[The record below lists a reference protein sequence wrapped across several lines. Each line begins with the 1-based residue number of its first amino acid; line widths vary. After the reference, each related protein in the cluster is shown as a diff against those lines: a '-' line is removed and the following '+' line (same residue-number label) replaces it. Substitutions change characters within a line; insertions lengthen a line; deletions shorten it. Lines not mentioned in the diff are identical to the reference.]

1 MSAQSVLEK
10 AAAQGIALYVAG
22 GRIRGRGAK
31 PDPAFLAELR
41 EHEAELVDLLT
52 GNDPP
57 SEPVTSAQETTIG
70 QAKPRPV
77 RLVYLSP
84 IREDQQKIMQRVLGR

>member
-10 AAAQGIALYVAG
+10 AAAQGIALYVADHW
-22 GRIRGRGAK
+22 RGAK

-41 EHEAELVDLLT
+41 EHEAELVYLLT
-52 GNDPP
+52 GNDAP

-77 RLVYLSP
+77 RSVYLSP
-84 IREDQQKIMQRVLGR
+84 ILEHQQKIMQRVLGR

>member
-52 GNDPP
+52 K
-57 SEPVTSAQETTIG
+57 ARKKQ
-70 QAKPRPV
+70 QLARPNPGW
-77 RLVYLSP
+77 S
-84 IREDQQKIMQRVLGR
+84 G